1 MISEDT
7 KKTPYINKT
16 GAHSET
22 LSATE
27 YGEAAASDE
36 RHAQTDCLGAEA
48 DIKVSVIMP
57 VYKVED
63 YVAKAI
69 DSVIAQRTSDGR
81 TFEDWELIAVDDGS
95 PDKSGEIC
103 DAYAEKD
110 SRIKVIHQQNAG
122 APAARN
128 RAIDIA
134 RGKYLM
140 FLDSDDY
147 CGETMLSDMYEL
159 AEKDGA
165 QLVISGFYIETYYG
179 LGKKLK
185 AERQGKSQ
193 NKNGIKEAASKN
205 ENVIKKASFNSD
217 KKENAPVTMQ
227 NGPCAETGNDSR
239 NYLISDYIPEAG
251 SYTNRQDFRKAAYKL
266 FDHNMLYPPWN
277 KLYLKSYITEH
288 KLYFPET
295 FWDDFPFVLSVIR
308 DIDRVSVTDR
318 QYYHFLRARTESE
331 TQKYVPKMYEKREE
345 EHGWMVE
352 LYKHWGLWYGVDNE
366 QNREMVARRY
376 IDRLIGCFENLTN
389 PNCKLSTAEK
399 KQEIR
404 KMLHTD
410 NAAFGLRHA
419 RPRSLYSKLMYLPL
433 KWRSTGL
440 TYLEAAVITY
450 VKNHDMKLFASLKTK
465 R

>member
-1 MISEDT
+1 MEGTSKEFIQDKISEGT
-7 KKTPYINKT
+7 
-16 GAHSET
+16 
-22 LSATE
+22 
-27 YGEAAASDE
+27 
-36 RHAQTDCLGAEA
+36 

-57 VYKVED
+57 VYKVEA

-81 TFEDWELIAVDDGS
+81 SFDDWELIAVDDGS

-159 AEKDGA
+159 AERDGA

-179 LGKKLK
+179 LGKRTTAKRQSKKL
-185 AERQGKSQ
+185 Q
-193 NKNGIKEAASKN
+193 N
-205 ENVIKKASFNSD
+205 ENREKKAPINSD
-217 KKENAPVTMQ
+217 KKENMPAGQ
-227 NGPCAETGNDSR
+227 QRAQAEAENDSR
-239 NYLISDYIPEAG
+239 DYLISDYIPEAG
-251 SYTNRQDFRKAAYKL
+251 SYKNRQDFRKAAYKL

-308 DIDRVSVTDR
+308 DIDRVSVTDK

-389 PNCKLSTAEK
+389 PNCRLSRAEK

-404 KMLHTD
+404 AMLHTD
-410 NAAFGLRHA
+410 NAAFGLKHA

-433 KWRSTGL
+433 KWRSTSL